1 MPYASETSKHRAIFW
16 EWIQGNGVDV
26 GFGGD
31 PVRPSAITI
40 DVDPHAD
47 CGSHPINLVGDATL
61 LHWFGNG
68 VLSYVFSS
76 HCLED
81 FVDTE
86 GVLREW
92 LRVLMPGGYLC
103 LLLPDQK
110 KYVAHCKRMGT
121 VPNGA
126 HKHANFGLPYI
137 KAILDRIGGTEVTF
151 ENDHLDE
158 YNIAIVARKF

>member
-1 MPYASETSKHRAIFW
+1 MHASETSKHRAIFW
-16 EWIQGNGVDV
+16 EWVQGNGVDI

-31 PVRPSAITI
+31 PVRPSSITI
-40 DVDPHAD
+40 DLD
-47 CGSHPINLVGDATL
+47 CEMVAGSHPINLVGDAAL

-68 VLSYVFSS
+68 VLSYVYSS

-81 FVDTE
+81 FLDTE

-92 LRVLMPGGYLC
+92 LRVLMPGGFLC

-110 KYVAHCKRMGT
+110 KYERHRKSRGEL
-121 VPNGA
+121 PNQA
-126 HKHANFGLPYI
+126 HKHANFGVPYV
-137 KAILDRIGGTEVTF
+137 KAILDRIGGSEVVF